1 MVNNIWREDDEYYK
15 LEPLTDKLV
24 KIAEEKLKVK
34 LPKSYINLL
43 KEQNGG
49 YIKFDSFPSNVP
61 TSWGDSHII
70 IDHILGIGEENGIL
84 ENEYLIQE
92 WEMPENI
99 VLISGDGH
107 SWIAF
112 DYRNKKEEPS
122 VIYIDTD
129 SDQIIELA
137 PNFEIFLNGLY
148 VEETEI
154 EHIYFEEDIRQWTP
168 KELEIAF
175 LSTNFQEIG
184 LALDYLFENT
194 EGNEHFIEQKLIDLL
209 QSPVLDIKQL
219 AANYADYFNEIG
231 ILSTKVVDELV
242 SIIRK
247 DNEISYYADMYF
259 SEK

>member
-1 MVNNIWREDDEYYK
+1 MNNIWREDDEYYK
-15 LEPLTDKLV
+15 LEPLTDTLV

-70 IDHILGIGEENGIL
+70 IDHILGIGEEKGIL

-92 WEMPENI
+92 WELPENI

-107 SWIAF
+107 SWVAF
-112 DYRNKKEEPS
+112 DYRNKKKEPS

-129 SDQIIELA
+129 SEQIIELA

-154 EHIYFEEDIRQWTP
+154 EQMDFEEDIRQWTP
-168 KELEIAF
+168 KELEIAL
-175 LSTNFQEIG
+175 LSTNYQEIG
-184 LALDYLFENT
+184 LALDYLSENT
-194 EGNEHFIEQKLIDLL
+194 KGNEHFIEQKLIALL

-231 ILSTKVVDELV
+231 VLSTKVVDELV

-247 DNEISYYADMYF
+247 DNEIEYYADMYF
-259 SEK
+259 SEE